1 MAEEFDLFG
10 EEDTDVKTR
19 PSKVEV
25 DEKEFDL
32 FADDDDEEEDKIVEP
47 IPTTDKDKGL
57 KVDEIVANEKFVDRI
72 RDYMIDRKGK
82 QFISMDS
89 DKVVDRFINHM
100 RYFNTNEG
108 FTIDEA
114 RYISMADDEKK
125 ARAGEAYKIY
135 DKLGN
140 VFVNDGLYGAVDGVF
155 DYLGAIASSPST
167 YLGFGVGKALTL
179 GAGKLGTQAVKKMA
193 SDAVRK
199 TLKEAA
205 EKGIKGK
212 ARNEL
217 VMKAKDDV
225 IHKAV
230 IGRTKRN
237 VGITGVLDASVA
249 GGQDYMLQT
258 DVLIESG
265 AQEVYSP
272 LQTGFSTLGS
282 GLGTGLSIYSIPKI
296 TGADKRGT
304 SGNIVEKIEKANKV
318 KQTEIKYL

>member
-32 FADDDDEEEDKIVEP
+32 FADDDDEEDEIVEP

-205 EKGIKGK
+205 EKGLSKE

-217 VMKAKDDV
+217 VMKAKDDI

-237 VGITGVLDASVA
+237 VGITGALDASVA

-258 DVLIESG
+258 DVLMES
-265 AQEVYSP
+265 
-272 LQTGFSTLGS
+272 
-282 GLGTGLSIYSIPKI
+282 
-296 TGADKRGT
+296 
-304 SGNIVEKIEKANKV
+304 
-318 KQTEIKYL
+318 